1 MTTNNQPTVMLDD
14 LLAQVIQVQ
23 ENAAQWEKEVKDL
36 FQSTTKPRS
45 TQSRIE
51 MAIGDIVEIRLTNL
65 LGVSRDELFERDER
79 GQLVYG
85 DEFEDP
91 FQAVSGCLD
100 DLFND

>member
-1 MTTNNQPTVMLDD
+1 
-14 LLAQVIQVQ
+14 
-23 ENAAQWEKEVKDL
+23 
-36 FQSTTKPRS
+36 
-45 TQSRIE
+45 